1 MTVAAEEAAAAAA
14 VAVAAALRRRGDPPG
29 EEEADAERAGG
40 QSRQTEREMKKYP
53 LQFTK
58 RIQEECIQY
67 NNTCTIRDK
76 KDIGRKEFVS
86 RFQNVKYTEQ

>member
-14 VAVAAALRRRGDPPG
+14 AVAAAFRRRGDPPG

-40 QSRQTEREMKKYP
+40 QSRQTEREMKKYS

-58 RIQEECIQY
+58 RIHAGRMH
-67 NNTCTIRDK
+67 TIL
-76 KDIGRKEFVS
+76 
-86 RFQNVKYTEQ
+86 